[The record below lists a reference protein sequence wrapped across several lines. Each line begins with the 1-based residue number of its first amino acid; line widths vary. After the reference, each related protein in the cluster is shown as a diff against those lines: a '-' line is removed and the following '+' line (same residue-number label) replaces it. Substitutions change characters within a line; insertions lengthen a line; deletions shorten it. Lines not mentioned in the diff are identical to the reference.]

1 MTRTRLRLYSWIKEK
16 MFDES
21 NEYNESADEEQ
32 AQGRAQKETGPQ
44 AGREVERFPTNG
56 PRSP

>member
-1 MTRTRLRLYSWIKEK
+1 

-44 AGREVERFPTNG
+44 AGREVERSPTNG
-56 PRSP
+56 PRV